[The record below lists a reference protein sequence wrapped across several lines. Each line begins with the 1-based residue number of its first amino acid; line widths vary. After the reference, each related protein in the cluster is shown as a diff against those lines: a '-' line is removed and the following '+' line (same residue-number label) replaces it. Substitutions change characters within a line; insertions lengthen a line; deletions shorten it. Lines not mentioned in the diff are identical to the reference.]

1 MVPGMSAATET
12 SHRGLILV
20 AEDDP
25 TSRKMVSRLL
35 QSAGFAVVPAEDG
48 GAAVARFADQSVDLV
63 LMDRYMPEVD
73 GLVATRTIR
82 ASRRGETVPIIGLTG
97 DTEPEDI
104 TACEEAGMDL
114 VLGKPVDLDEL
125 LAVIETALA
134 GTPEVTAPRARAA
147 GDETEPDFDPAVMAA
162 LMARFGRTGLAE
174 LIGAAHESMAI
185 AAAAIAS
192 GDAARLARAG
202 HSLKSAASQLGLN
215 ALSRAC
221 RAVEAAKGD
230 PALGPALQAALAE
243 ARATIALNRPD
254 LA

>member
-1 MVPGMSAATET
+1 MVPGMSAAAQTT
-12 SHRGLILV
+12 RRGLILV

-25 TSRKMVSRLL
+25 TSRRMVSRLL

-48 GAAVARFADQSVDLV
+48 RDAVARFTDQAVDLV

-73 GLVATRTIR
+73 GLDATRTIR
-82 ASRRGETVPIIGLTG
+82 ASRRGETIPIIGLTG

-104 TACEEAGMDL
+104 AACEAAGMDL

-134 GTPEVTAPRARAA
+134 GTPETSAPQARASSE
-147 GDETEPDFDPAVMAA
+147 ETEPDFDPGIMAA
-162 LMARFGRTGLAE
+162 LMARFGRSGLAD
-174 LIGAAHESMAI
+174 LIAAAHESMAI
-185 AAAAIAS
+185 AADAIAS
-192 GDAARLARAG
+192 GDPARLARAG

-215 ALSRAC
+215 GLSRVC
-221 RAVEAAKGD
+221 RRVEAAQGD
-230 PALGPALQAALAE
+230 PALAASLQAALAE